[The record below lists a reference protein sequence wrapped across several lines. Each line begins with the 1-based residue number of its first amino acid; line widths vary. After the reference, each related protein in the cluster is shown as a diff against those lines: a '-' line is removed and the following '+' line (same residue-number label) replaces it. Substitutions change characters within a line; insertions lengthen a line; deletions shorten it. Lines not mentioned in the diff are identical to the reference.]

1 MDVLLRLLPKGKYAA
16 MGYYDRLSCRQL
28 QFDIRLTT
36 KTVKNYITLEEYPM
50 TCLAISGATYKG
62 GCNCQQIDAISK
74 YRDRVSELK
83 LRDFDRLIRIWREY
97 HLNDLT
103 AGTFAQEEAL
113 KEWKKTHKYDYTAA
127 CKYLEERELLV
138 DKGYKYGTGWLCKPI
153 PSEDVEFLMRLPKIW
168 REDDWLG

>member
-74 YRDRVSELK
+74 YRDRVSERFRPADTNLA
-83 LRDFDRLIRIWREY
+83 RVPSQRFDRRNICPR
-97 HLNDLT
+97 
-103 AGTFAQEEAL
+103 GSAQRVEENPQ
-113 KEWKKTHKYDYTAA
+113 
-127 CKYLEERELLV
+127 V
-138 DKGYKYGTGWLCKPI
+138 
-153 PSEDVEFLMRLPKIW
+153 
-168 REDDWLG
+168 